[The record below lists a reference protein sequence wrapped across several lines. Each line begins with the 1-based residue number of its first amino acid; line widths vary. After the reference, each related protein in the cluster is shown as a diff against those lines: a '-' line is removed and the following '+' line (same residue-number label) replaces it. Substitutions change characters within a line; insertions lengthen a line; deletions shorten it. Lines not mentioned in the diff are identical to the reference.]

1 MEAAAGDASQAVEV
15 VDAAVVVVV
24 VVVAVA
30 VRGRGAEG
38 DRVRC

>member
-15 VDAAVVVVV
+15 VDAVVVVV